1 MNVQFTITDQGAG
14 VVKINGGLNASNVD
28 DFREPCFRWLAEH
41 EGMNLIVLDLSEVD
55 FVDSAGL
62 GVMVELL
69 KRVSERGGDVRLAGL
84 QKQARIVFEITRAY
98 KIFAIYDSVEMALQP
113 ES

>member
-1 MNVQFTITDQGAG
+1 MNAQFTITELGVG
-14 VVKINGGLNASNVD
+14 VVKIDGGLNASNVD
-28 DFREPCFRWLAEH
+28 DFRESCFQWLAEH
-41 EGMNLIVLDLSEVD
+41 EGMNLIVLDLGAVD
-55 FVDSAGL
+55 FIDSAGL

-98 KIFAIYDSVEMALQP
+98 KIFAIFDSVEMALQS

>member
-1 MNVQFTITDQGAG
+1 MNVQFTITEQGAG
-14 VVKINGGLNASNVD
+14 ILKLDGGLNAANVD

-41 EGMNLIVLDLSEVD
+41 EGLNLIVLDLGAVD
-55 FVDSAGL
+55 FIDSAGL

-69 KRVSERGGDVRLAGL
+69 KRVSERGGDVRLADL

-98 KIFAIYDSVEMALQP
+98 KIFAIYDSVEMALNT